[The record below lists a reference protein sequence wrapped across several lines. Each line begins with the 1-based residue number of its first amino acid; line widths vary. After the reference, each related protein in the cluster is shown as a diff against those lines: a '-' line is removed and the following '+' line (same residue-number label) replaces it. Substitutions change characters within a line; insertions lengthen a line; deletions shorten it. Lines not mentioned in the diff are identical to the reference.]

1 MAARC
6 GDLGGFMFS
15 LVADW
20 VLSLVAEM
28 PSRIFL
34 VFLAVEMLGGLWAL
48 AVLAREKRKA
58 EVRR

>member
-15 LVADW
+15 LVADR

-28 PSRIFL
+28 PSRI
-34 VFLAVEMLGGLWAL
+34 FLAVEMLGGLWAL

>member
-15 LVADW
+15 LVADR

-34 VFLAVEMLGGLWAL
+34 VFLAVEMLGGL
-48 AVLAREKRKA
+48 
-58 EVRR
+58 